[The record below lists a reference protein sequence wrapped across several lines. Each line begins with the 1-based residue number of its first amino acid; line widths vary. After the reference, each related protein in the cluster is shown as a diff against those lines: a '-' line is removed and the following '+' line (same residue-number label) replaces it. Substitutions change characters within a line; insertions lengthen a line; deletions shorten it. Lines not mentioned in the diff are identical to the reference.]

1 MLTAPQSFVDELEDE
16 SYEKLIK
23 ERDKLIREI
32 RYYEKHREQIMS
44 SEEAQICPSPDVIY
58 QWNLDA
64 LGFLCIAISRKFNE
78 EYEEWFIA
86 NYHKWKEQNYGL
98 NHNTIRIFCF

>member
-1 MLTAPQSFVDELEDE
+1 MTMMAPQSYVDDLEGE
-16 SYEKLIK
+16 SYEQMIK

-32 RYYEKHREQIMS
+32 RHFEKHREEIMN

-64 LGFLCIAISRKFNE
+64 LGFLCMSISRKFNE
-78 EYEEWFIA
+78 KYE
-86 NYHKWKEQNYGL
+86 
-98 NHNTIRIFCF
+98 

>member
-1 MLTAPQSFVDELEDE
+1 MTMIAPQSYVDDLEGE
-16 SYEKLIK
+16 SYEQMIK

-32 RYYEKHREQIMS
+32 RHFEKHREEIMN

-64 LGFLCIAISRKFNE
+64 LGFLCMSISRKFNE
-78 EYEEWFIA
+78 KYE
-86 NYHKWKEQNYGL
+86 
-98 NHNTIRIFCF
+98 

>member
-1 MLTAPQSFVDELEDE
+1 MTMMAPQSYVDDLEGE
-16 SYEKLIK
+16 SYEKMIK

-32 RYYEKHREQIMS
+32 RHFEKHREEIMN

-64 LGFLCIAISRKFNE
+64 LGFLCMSISRKFNE
-78 EYEEWFIA
+78 KYE
-86 NYHKWKEQNYGL
+86 
-98 NHNTIRIFCF
+98 

>member
-1 MLTAPQSFVDELEDE
+1 MTMMAPQSYVDDLEGE
-16 SYEKLIK
+16 SYEQMIK

-32 RYYEKHREQIMS
+32 RHFEKHREEIMK

-64 LGFLCIAISRKFNE
+64 LGFLCMSISRKFNE
-78 EYEEWFIA
+78 KYE
-86 NYHKWKEQNYGL
+86 
-98 NHNTIRIFCF
+98 

>member
-1 MLTAPQSFVDELEDE
+1 MTMMAPQSYVDDLEGE
-16 SYEKLIK
+16 SYEKIIK

-32 RYYEKHREQIMS
+32 RHFEKHREEIMN

-64 LGFLCIAISRKFNE
+64 LGFLCMSISRKFNE
-78 EYEEWFIA
+78 KYE
-86 NYHKWKEQNYGL
+86 
-98 NHNTIRIFCF
+98 

>member
-1 MLTAPQSFVDELEDE
+1 MSMIAPKSFVDEFEDE

-32 RYYEKHREQIMS
+32 RHFEKHREEIMNS
-44 SEEAQICPSPDVIY
+44 DEEFISPSPDVIY

-64 LGFLCIAISRKFNE
+64 LSLLCMTISRKFNE
-78 EYEEWFIA
+78 EFE
-86 NYHKWKEQNYGL
+86 
-98 NHNTIRIFCF
+98 

>member
-1 MLTAPQSFVDELEDE
+1 MTMMAPQSYVDELEDE
-16 SYEKLIK
+16 SYETLIK

-32 RYYEKHREQIMS
+32 RHFEKHREEIMN

-64 LGFLCIAISRKFNE
+64 LGFLCMSISRKFNE
-78 EYEEWFIA
+78 KYE
-86 NYHKWKEQNYGL
+86 
-98 NHNTIRIFCF
+98 